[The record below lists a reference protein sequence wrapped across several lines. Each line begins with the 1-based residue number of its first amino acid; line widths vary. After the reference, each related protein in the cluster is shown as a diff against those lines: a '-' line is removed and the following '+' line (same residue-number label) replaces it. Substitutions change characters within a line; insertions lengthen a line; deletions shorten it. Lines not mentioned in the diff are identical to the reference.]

1 LEQLTALSEK
11 IFLKSYN
18 YADNSQL
25 AQQYNVDLAPSL
37 IIAGHERDDV
47 IDYGIR
53 FAGLPSGYEFSSL
66 IQAIILVSRRDSG
79 LKPETRKTLQ
89 GVKSPVNLKVFA
101 TPTWPYCP
109 QAVVLAHQ
117 MAMENP
123 LITAEMISANEF
135 YELSMRYNVSGVPQ
149 TTINN
154 GKGVVLGAVPE
165 DDLIQEIG
173 RAIGS

>member
-1 LEQLTALSEK
+1 MPDKLFTADFEKQILGLFDAQLVHPVEIIFFNLDLCESCDDTKILLEQLTALSEK

-18 YADNSQL
+18 YADNSHL

-101 TPTWPYCP
+101 TPT
-109 QAVVLAHQ
+109 
-117 MAMENP
+117 
-123 LITAEMISANEF
+123 
-135 YELSMRYNVSGVPQ
+135 
-149 TTINN
+149 
-154 GKGVVLGAVPE
+154 
-165 DDLIQEIG
+165 
-173 RAIGS
+173 